1 MLNSK
6 TPNKSTDSIKKQKL
20 YKTVRNILFE
30 KEDQVENI
38 ETMSDSDQPLFT
50 ENNLK
55 QQEIEAKMFED
66 VKIARRKNKVK
77 AKGTK
82 IFILYNI
89 LMKYTKF
96 LCDSFKNIVT
106 LF

>member
-66 VKIARRKNKVK
+66 VKIARPKNKVK
-77 AKGTK
+77 AKGK
-82 IFILYNI
+82 KSLSFIIF
-89 LMKYTKF
+89 
-96 LCDSFKNIVT
+96 
-106 LF
+106 